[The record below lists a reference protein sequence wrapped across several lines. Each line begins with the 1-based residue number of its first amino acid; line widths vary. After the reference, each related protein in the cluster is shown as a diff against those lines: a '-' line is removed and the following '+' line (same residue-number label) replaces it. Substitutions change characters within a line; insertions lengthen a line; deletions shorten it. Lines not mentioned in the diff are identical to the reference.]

1 MSTIQDLFKA
11 VKRRLL
17 QPSSPEAI
25 WELMTE
31 SEKKSYADRDEFLI
45 IYKLSTAPEG
55 IFTAES
61 AAKAFAGL
69 KPSKP
74 ASQEDMI
81 SIMREAQPELYKKSG
96 TFDAR
101 LGKPGEHIVT
111 TIDGED
117 ETKKTVKDGE
127 IVIKGP
133 KGEMY
138 VVSEAKFRQRYEVD
152 KEPTEDYQPYK
163 AIGLIRAYEY
173 AGEDFKFIASWDEE
187 MICKPGD
194 YLASPVKD
202 ADDSEYPEVYR
213 IERSVFDETYSEVPE
228 SVED

>member
-1 MSTIQDLFKA
+1 MSALLDLYKT

-17 QPSSPEAI
+17 EPSSPEAI

-31 SEKKSYADRDEFLI
+31 SDKSAYASREEFLI
-45 IYKLSTAPEG
+45 IYKLSTADG
-55 IFTAES
+55 VFTAES
-61 AAKAFAGL
+61 AHKAFAGL
-69 KPSKP
+69 KSSKP

-81 SIMREAQPELYKKSG
+81 EIMKEAQPELYKKSG
-96 TFDAR
+96 SFDAR
-101 LGKPGEHIVT
+101 LGKAGEHIVT

-138 VVSEAKFRQRYEVD
+138 VVSEEKFRQRYEVD
-152 KEPTEDYQPYK
+152 KEPTDEYQKYK
-163 AIGLIRAYEY
+163 AVGLIRAYEY
-173 AGEDFKFIASWDEE
+173 AGDEFKFIASWDEE

-194 YLASPVKD
+194 FLASPVKD
-202 ADDSEYPEVYR
+202 AEDTAYPEVYR
-213 IERSVFDETYSEVPE
+213 IERSVFDETYSEIE
-228 SVED
+228 E